1 MSTTKVLGF
10 NLTVLAW
17 EGLSGGPRIGY
28 VPDSTLGP
36 GQKRRLD
43 GESVARTLSDT
54 ASGRDIARTQPGEL
68 MRFTRD
74 GTIVVVHSTARLA
87 QNLDD
92 LRSIVPTLTNKGA
105 GGVWKL
111 NDRTIP
117 CRGPVPLVIQVGYL
131 YPK

>member
-1 MSTTKVLGF
+1 MASLAELHPKLTSGSHSNTVRVGRKLVFIGMSTTKVLGF

-74 GTIVVVHSTARLA
+74 GTIVVVHSRPG
-87 QNLDD
+87 
-92 LRSIVPTLTNKGA
+92 S
-105 GGVWKL
+105 
-111 NDRTIP
+111 
-117 CRGPVPLVIQVGYL
+117 
-131 YPK
+131 PKT